1 MKYAMGGAAATKT
14 GLNNARCV
22 ACVGLLEYKA
32 QLFARQ
38 MTDYL
43 ISTHLEYKAR

>member
-32 QLFARQ
+32 QLFQ
-38 MTDYL
+38 TTDYL